1 MKYIILITAVFL
13 LGSCTDMGSCVT
25 ETQTIEN
32 KTNREIVISSYRY
45 DISTNKHNFSE
56 KFTLKNND
64 IVYGKS
70 EGCPPNVGYLDFH
83 GLINGDSIV
92 IDYGDKFKG
101 YGGRTLDTD
110 IRNPYRLDSQNKTHD
125 FVYTITPEDYTNA
138 TPK

>member
-1 MKYIILITAVFL
+1 MKYTLLIAAVFL
-13 LGSCTDMGSCVT
+13 LGSCTDMGPCVT

-32 KTNREIVISSYRY
+32 KSNQEIVISSYRY

-92 IDYGDKFKG
+92 IDYGDKIKS
-101 YGGRTLDTD
+101 YSSRTKDD
-110 IRNPYRLDSQNKTHD
+110 NRDPYRLDSENKSHD
-125 FVYTITPEDYTNA
+125 FIYTITPEDYANA
-138 TPK
+138 NQK